1 MSDCCSVIYAYNK
14 HHYEIEHNTYMA
26 KDGPEKIK
34 SSATHKKEFCEKL
47 VPKLPYLKEFFFTSF
62 WNSHISMQ

>member
-1 MSDCCSVIYAYNK
+1 
-14 HHYEIEHNTYMA
+14 MA